1 MELTVK
7 KKIHPASTGIPGP
20 LPGLRRIGGRERNS
34 SPTMSTR
41 VVFTQGGKGGVAK
54 TEVILSLI
62 AWYEQRGI
70 RPALLDFDIENT
82 NKSGLQNFHPAARK
96 MDVHREGALDEFFDV
111 CDQNESGLVVADL
124 GAGAGE
130 ATYRWFDE
138 AFDDAADFGISF
150 TSIGVTTDDAG
161 AVQSILKWADRLQD
175 RVEYL
180 IVLNEFREPGCDF
193 IYWKAEPATARFMEP
208 FSPKIMTMASRI
220 QEFQAELRNRS
231 ATLRQVIDGNVDTP
245 FFRMSKNLFRAK
257 RYQRGMFEG
266 FDSASEI
273 LLPPN

>member
-1 MELTVK
+1 
-7 KKIHPASTGIPGP
+7 
-20 LPGLRRIGGRERNS
+20 
-34 SPTMSTR
+34 MSTR

-54 TEVILSLI
+54 TEVVLSLI
-62 AWYEQRGI
+62 AWYQRRGL

-82 NKSGLQNFHPAARK
+82 NKSGLQNFHPEARK
-96 MDVHREGALDEFFDV
+96 MDVHKEGALDEFFDV
-111 CDQNESGLVVADL
+111 CDRNDCGLVVADL

-138 AFDDAADFGISF
+138 AFDDASEFGISF
-150 TSIGVTTDDAG
+150 TSIGVTTNEAG
-161 AVQSILKWADRLQD
+161 AVQSILKWANRLQD

-193 IYWKAEPATARFMEP
+193 AYWNAEPATQRFVEA
-208 FSPKIMTMASRI
+208 FSPQIMVMGSRI

-231 ATLRQVIDGNVDTP
+231 ATLRQVIEGELTTP
-245 FFRMSKNLFRAK
+245 YFKMSKNLFRAK

-266 FDSASEI
+266 FDCAEKI

>member
-1 MELTVK
+1 
-7 KKIHPASTGIPGP
+7 
-20 LPGLRRIGGRERNS
+20 
-34 SPTMSTR
+34 MSTR

-62 AWYEQRGI
+62 AWYEKQGI
-70 RPALLDFDIENT
+70 HPALLDFDIENT
-82 NKSGLQNFHPAARK
+82 NKSGLKNFYPKARK

-138 AFDDAADFGISF
+138 AFDDAADFGIAF
-150 TSIGVTTDDAG
+150 TSIGVTTNEAG
-161 AVQSILKWADRLQD
+161 AVQSILKWANQLQD

-180 IVLNEFREPGCDF
+180 IVLNKFREPDCDF
-193 IYWKAEPATARFMEP
+193 AYWNAEPATGRFIEA
-208 FSPKIMTMASRI
+208 FSPKIMTMGSRI

-231 ATLRQVIDGNVDTP
+231 ATLQQVIDGKVETS
-245 FFRMSKNLFRAK
+245 FFKLSKNLFRAK
-257 RYQRGMFEG
+257 RYQRDMFEG
-266 FDSASEI
+266 FDLASEI
-273 LLPPN
+273 LLPPA